1 MDNEE
6 HLAIKKAMAL
16 SLPYASIQDKVL
28 RMERGQDLHRLVP
41 RSFAEENAVLP
52 LFRDGGKL
60 LVATPHCDDTGLL
73 AELARRT
80 GLTLVPF
87 VAARTQVLKAIAEAY
102 GSGC

>member
-28 RMERGQDLHRLVP
+28 RMERGQGLHRLVP

-60 LVATPHCDDTGLL
+60 LVATPHCDDAGLL

-80 GLTLVPF
+80 GLVLVPF

-102 GSGC
+102 GAGS